1 MAKRPVSRPGPRES
15 DEAMRA
21 RGVTP
26 FLRPEHVTDGEVLM
40 LTGFNYIGKDGQFCV
55 TVAKPTNPDQ
65 EFVMGLREGSPDH
78 KKFFQAFGADHKS
91 WAPGNVTV
99 SISKGNRP
107 GSDVSF
113 VNVADVEP
121 L

>member
-1 MAKRPVSRPGPRES
+1 MKRNTPRPAQRES

-26 FLRPEHVTDGEVLM
+26 FLRPEHVQEGEVLM

-55 TVAKPTNPDQ
+55 TVAKPTNPDAD
-65 EFVMGLREGSPDH
+65 FVLGIREGTPDH
-78 KKFFQAFGADHKS
+78 KKFFTAFGNDHKS

-99 SISKGNRP
+99 TIGKGNRP

-113 VNVADVEP
+113 VNVKDVEP